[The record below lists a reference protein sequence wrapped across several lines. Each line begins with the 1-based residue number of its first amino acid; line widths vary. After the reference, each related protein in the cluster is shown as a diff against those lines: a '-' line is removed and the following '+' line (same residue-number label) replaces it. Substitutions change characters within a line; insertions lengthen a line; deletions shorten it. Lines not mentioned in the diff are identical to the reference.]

1 MYLSSLDLCFN
12 HIQLRR
18 HYRLQIIYKLLM
30 LQILDGTPLTSE

>member
-12 HIQLRR
+12 PIQLRR
-18 HYRLQIIYKLLM
+18 QYSLQIIYKLLM